1 MPRRSSKPRACRATV
16 RSGCHGTASGGSGRR
31 RPGSIGPVRAS
42 PAADRTELP
51 SLGAEAYLNTGGCGP
66 LTRAAA
72 AAMAEWASDALAR
85 GRGSL
90 AGFGRTEAASVAL
103 RDDLGRL
110 VGDPDGARIALTGN
124 TTDGLNRVAW
134 GVALGP
140 GDEIV
145 TPALEYPGTLVLLA
159 NLARRRGATLRL
171 IDPDGTGEDLEGAI
185 ADAAGARTR
194 LVVLSHVSWS
204 TGAVLDVAGAV
215 RAARRA
221 GAVVAVD
228 AAQSAGAIA
237 LDAAALGADAVAFP
251 AHKWLLGPEG
261 LGALWV
267 SPDADDRIDLTFTG
281 YETGRDHRPDGGL
294 TPHPGARR
302 HEAATLPAALLP
314 AWRASLRWLE
324 EEVGWERVFA
334 GTRAAQA
341 AGREALAAIPGV
353 RVTTPPGP
361 HAGLVSF
368 TVDGHAPADV
378 GRRLAEDG
386 VIVRWMRHPAA
397 LRASLGFFTDD
408 GDIARLAAGVA
419 AVVSGGGC

>member
-1 MPRRSSKPRACRATV
+1 MRL
-16 RSGCHGTASGGSGRR
+16 TA
-31 RPGSIGPVRAS
+31 
-42 PAADRTELP
+42 PALHADLP
-51 SLGAEAYLNTGGCGP
+51 SLASETYLNTGGCGP

-72 AAMAEWASDALAR
+72 AAMAEWASEALAR

-134 GVALGP
+134 GVDLGP

-171 IDPDGTGEDLEGAI
+171 IDPEGTGEDLEAEI
-185 ADAAGARTR
+185 AASAGARTR

-204 TGAVLDVAGAV
+204 TGALLDVAGAV

-221 GAVVAVD
+221 GAVVAID
-228 AAQSAGAIA
+228 AAQSAGAIP

-261 LGALWV
+261 LGALWL
-267 SPDADDRIDLTFTG
+267 SPDVEDRIDLTFTG

-324 EEVGWERVFA
+324 GEVGWERVFA
-334 GTRAAQA
+334 GTREAQA

-361 HAGLVSF
+361 QAGLVSF
-368 TVDGHAPADV
+368 TVDGHAADAV
-378 GRRLAEDG
+378 AGRLARDG
-386 VIVRWMRHPAA
+386 VIVRWMRHPAV
-397 LRASLGFFTDD
+397 LRASLGFFTTDED
-408 GDIARLAAGVA
+408 VARLATGVA
-419 AVVSGGGC
+419 AVADGGGC

>member
-1 MPRRSSKPRACRATV
+1 MRPPP
-16 RSGCHGTASGGSGRR
+16 TALH
-31 RPGSIGPVRAS
+31 
-42 PAADRTELP
+42 ADLP
-51 SLGAEAYLNTGGCGP
+51 SLSAETYLNTGGCGP

-72 AAMAEWASDALAR
+72 DALVAWAGEAMSH

-124 TTDGLNRVAW
+124 TTDGLNRAAW
-134 GVALGP
+134 GLDLRP
-140 GDEIV
+140 GDQIV

-171 IDPDGTGEDLEGAI
+171 IDPDGTEEDLERAVGEV
-185 ADAAGARTR
+185 AGPRTR
-194 LVVLSHVSWS
+194 LVMLSHVSWS
-204 TGAVLDVAGAV
+204 TGALLDVAGAV

-221 GAVVAVD
+221 GAAVVID
-228 AAQSAGAIA
+228 AAQSAGAIP

-267 SPDADDRIDLTFTG
+267 SPEASGTIDLTFTG
-281 YETGRDHRPDGGL
+281 FETGRDHGADGSL
-294 TPHPGARR
+294 TLHPGARR

-314 AWRASLRWLE
+314 AWRASLRWLDRD
-324 EEVGWERVFA
+324 VGWETVFA

-341 AGREALAAIPGV
+341 AARAALAAIPGV
-353 RVTTPPGP
+353 RVLTPPGP
-361 HAGLVSF
+361 QAGLVSF
-368 TVDGHAPADV
+368 TVDGAAAEAV
-378 GRRLAEDG
+378 ARRLAAGG
-386 VIVRWMRHPAA
+386 VIVRWMRRPEV
-397 LRASLGFFTDD
+397 LRASLGFFTGEEDVE
-408 GDIARLAAGVA
+408 RLAAGVA
-419 AVVSGGGC
+419 AVAGGGGC

>member
-1 MPRRSSKPRACRATV
+1 MGRV
-16 RSGCHGTASGGSGRR
+16 RLTA
-31 RPGSIGPVRAS
+31 
-42 PAADRTELP
+42 PALHADLP
-51 SLGAEAYLNTGGCGP
+51 SLAAETYLNTGGCGP

-72 AAMAEWASDALAR
+72 DALAGWAAEAMAR

-103 RDDLGRL
+103 RAGLGRL
-110 VGDPDGARIALTGN
+110 LGDPDGERIALTGN

-134 GVALGP
+134 GIDWRP

-159 NLARRRGATLRL
+159 NVARRHGAALRT
-171 IDPDGTGEDLEGAI
+171 IDPEGAERDLEA
-185 ADAAGARTR
+185 AVAAAAGPRTR

-228 AAQSAGAIA
+228 AAQSVGAIPV
-237 LDAAALGADAVAFP
+237 DAAALGADAVAFP

-267 SPDADDRIDLTFTG
+267 APDAFGTIDLAFTG
-281 YETGRDHRPDGGL
+281 FETGRDHAADGGL
-294 TPHPGARR
+294 TLHTGARR
-302 HEAATLPAALLP
+302 YEAATLPAALLP
-314 AWRASLRWLE
+314 AWSASLRWME
-324 EEVGWERVFA
+324 GEIGWERVFA
-334 GTRAAQA
+334 GTVTAQA
-341 AGREALAAIPGV
+341 AGRAALAAIPGV
-353 RVTTPPGP
+353 RVTTPPGRQ
-361 HAGLVSF
+361 AGLVSF
-368 TVDGHAPADV
+368 TVDGRDPEDV
-378 GRRLAEDG
+378 AGRLAARG
-386 VIVRWMRHPAA
+386 VIVRWMRRPAV

-408 GDIARLAAGVA
+408 DDVRRLAAALA
-419 AVVSGGGC
+419 AVVAGDGC

>member
-1 MPRRSSKPRACRATV
+1 MPRRSTKPRACRAMV
-16 RSGCHGTASGGSGRR
+16 RSGPAVGG
-31 RPGSIGPVRAS
+31 PGSIGAVRAH
-42 PAADRTELP
+42 PAAARAELP

-72 AAMAEWASDALAR
+72 AAMAEWASEALAR

-110 VGDPDGARIALTGN
+110 LGDPDGARIALTGN

-134 GVALGP
+134 GVDLGP

-171 IDPDGTGEDLEGAI
+171 IDPEGSEEDLEA
-185 ADAAGARTR
+185 AVAEVAGARTR
-194 LVVLSHVSWS
+194 LVVVSHVSWS
-204 TGAVLDVAGAV
+204 TGALLDVAGAV
-215 RAARRA
+215 RSARRA

-228 AAQSAGAIA
+228 AAQSAGAIP
-237 LDAAALGADAVAFP
+237 LHAAALGADAVAFP

-267 SPDADDRIDLTFTG
+267 SPEAQERIDLTFTG

-314 AWRASLRWLE
+314 AWRASMRWME

-353 RVTTPPGP
+353 RVSTPPGP
-361 HAGLVSF
+361 QAGLVSF
-368 TVDGHAPADV
+368 TVDGHAPEAV
-378 GRRLAEDG
+378 AGRLAEDG
-386 VIVRWMRHPAA
+386 VIARWMRHPAV

-408 GDIARLAAGVA
+408 DDVARLAAGVA
-419 AVVSGGGC
+419 AVAAGGGCKLPAL